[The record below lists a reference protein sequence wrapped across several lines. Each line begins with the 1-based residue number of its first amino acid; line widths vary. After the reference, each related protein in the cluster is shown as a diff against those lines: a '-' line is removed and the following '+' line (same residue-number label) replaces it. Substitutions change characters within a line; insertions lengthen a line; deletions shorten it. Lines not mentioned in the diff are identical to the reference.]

1 LSSKDILKLALNLRP
16 EDKLTVVEG
25 LLKIENKNKEG
36 DNLD

>member
-1 LSSKDILKLALNLRP
+1 VKVIFSGYAIL
-16 EDKLTVVEG
+16 EG